1 MDWSQLTWW
10 QYSLIAYGII
20 LVVSVIIGAIELRR
34 AIEVPQDI
42 DIYDL

>member
-10 QYSLIAYGII
+10 QYGLIAYGII
-20 LVVSVIIGAIELRR
+20 LVVSVIIGAIELCR
-34 AIEVPQDI
+34 AEEVPQDI